1 LREFQSAGV
10 DQTIFIQQGGKNQHD
25 HICESLELVAREV
38 LPRFEDR
45 AERAEKEKSE
55 RLAEACER
63 ALARRTP
70 PRRADVDYEVSPQGE
85 PRPAPPSPRPFDDQP
100 AQDRRLGSA
109 EALRRRG
116 QAALLAL
123 LRGRTDGQLE
133 RLVGSGPAL
142 RAVFRGMERA
152 FRPDHADGFT
162 GEIQYEL
169 TGTNGARL
177 WTIRV
182 EGDHAVAVAGRA
194 FHPAVT
200 LRMSVPTFA
209 RVLSGELEPGR
220 AFLEGRLAVEG
231 DLALASRLG
240 RMFRP
245 PGDDQ
250 ATD

>member
-1 LREFQSAGV
+1 MDQVIFVSQAGR
-10 DQTIFIQQGGKNQHD
+10 NRHE
-25 HICESLELVAREV
+25 HICESLELFAREV

-45 AERAEKEKSE
+45 AERAEQEKAE
-55 RLAEACER
+55 RLAQACER
-63 ALARRTP
+63 ALARREP
-70 PRRADVDYEVSPQGE
+70 PRGAGAEYEVSPQGE
-85 PRPAPPSPRPFDDQP
+85 SRPAPTTPRPFDEGRS
-100 AQDRRLGSA
+100 ASDRIGAA

-116 QAALLAL
+116 QAAFLAL

-142 RAVFRGMERA
+142 RAVFRGMERS
-152 FRPDHADGFT
+152 FRPDRAGGFT

-169 TGTNGARL
+169 TDTNGARL

-194 FHPAVT
+194 FSPAVT
-200 LRMSVPTFA
+200 IRTTVPTFA

-220 AFLEGRLAVEG
+220 AFLEGLLAVEG

-245 PGDDQ
+245 PGDDE
-250 ATD
+250 TTT